1 MMLSRLSLKMKFIL
15 SRISF
20 TSLHFV
26 SAGLFAFRNCRS
38 SVLYGILPWKISVGD
53 HFSESW

>member
-1 MMLSRLSLKMKFIL
+1 MLSRLSLKMKFIL

-26 SAGLFAFRNCRS
+26 SGGLFAFRNCRS
-38 SVLYGILPWKISVGD
+38 SVLYGVLPWKISVGE
-53 HFSESW
+53 HFSES